1 MKTDLRKNKLFMSLL
16 TASLLVVMTACGAKT
31 ADPAA
36 TATPTPA
43 AATTPAP
50 EAKADAHTQYPL
62 TVKDAT
68 GQEFKFDKAPER
80 IVSVS
85 PAETE
90 SLFALGLGDKIV
102 GVSDYDDYPEEAK
115 SKPKMG
121 SITKPT
127 VEALIGAKPDI
138 VFTGVSMK
146 EATVEE
152 LRKVGIQIFKVEPK
166 TLDDVMN
173 NIVLYG
179 QITDAN
185 EAAQKIVTKMKQEIE
200 LVQSAVKDVKP
211 EDRKKV
217 LLEFSPGWTVGK
229 GEFMSELITI
239 AGGVNVAAEL
249 GITGWAE
256 MNEELI
262 IQQNP
267 QVILYADKLVDDKS
281 KKTLETLIRE
291 RASWSKV
298 DAIVKNQL
306 FGLDVN
312 SLSRPGPRVTE
323 GLLQVAKA
331 LYPDLVK

>member
-1 MKTDLRKNKLFMSLL
+1 MNKQVKKSKLLLSLL
-16 TASLLVVMTACGAKT
+16 TMALVIVLTACGGKE
-31 ADPAA
+31 AA
-36 TATPTPA
+36 PTTTPA
-43 AATTPAP
+43 AATVAPTATP
-50 EAKADAHTQYPL
+50 EAKTEAKTQFPL
-62 TVKDAT
+62 TVKDVT
-68 GQEFKFDKAPER
+68 GKEFTFDKAPER

-102 GVSDYDDYPEEAK
+102 GVSDYDDYPEAAK
-115 SKPKMG
+115 TKPKMG
-121 SITKPT
+121 SIVKPT
-127 VEALIGAKPDI
+127 VEALIAAKPDI

-173 NIVLYG
+173 NILLYG

-185 EAAQKIVTKMKQEIE
+185 EPAKQIVAKMKQDIDK
-200 LVQSAVKDVKP
+200 VQKAVKDVKP
-211 EDRKKV
+211 EAKKKV

-229 GEFMSELITI
+229 GEFMNELITI
-239 AGGVNVAAEL
+239 AGGVNVAAEMD
-249 GITGWAE
+249 ITGWAQ

-262 IQQNP
+262 VKQNP
-267 QVILYADKLVDDKS
+267 QVILYASGIIDDKS
-281 KKTLETLIRE
+281 KKPLETLIRE
-291 RASWSKV
+291 RASWSKM
-298 DAIVKNQL
+298 DAIVNNQI

-312 SLSRPGPRVTE
+312 SLSRPGPRVTD
-323 GLLQVAKA
+323 GLLEVAKA